1 MGLQIDPSFHTY
13 GQLRFKVASL
23 TLNNVNLYLYD
34 LKYAYYYFSFCNF
47 KWHFAMKNQQQLLN
61 LLKENSRRTVSD
73 LASELGLSRA
83 TVQQSM
89 ARLEHTGIIQGY
101 TVKINPHFE
110 QQRVSAYIMISVVAK
125 KTTDIVRQ
133 LNKHSQLDML
143 CTISGQY
150 DLMAQ
155 VTESTTEA
163 LDLIIDAIAT
173 LDGVE
178 KTLSHIVLSRKVDR

>member
-1 MGLQIDPSFHTY
+1 
-13 GQLRFKVASL
+13 
-23 TLNNVNLYLYD
+23 
-34 LKYAYYYFSFCNF
+34 
-47 KWHFAMKNQQQLLN
+47 MKNEQQLLN
-61 LLKENSRRTVSD
+61 LLKENSRRSVSD
-73 LASELGLSRA
+73 LANEMGLSRA

-89 ARLEHTGIIQGY
+89 ERLERKGVIQGY
-101 TVKINPHFE
+101 TIRINPHYE
-110 QQRVSAYIMISVVAK
+110 QQRVSAYIMISA
-125 KTTDIVRQ
+125 VRQ
-133 LNKHSQLDML
+133 ERPRILFGSFIKQPQLDML

-163 LDLIIDAIAT
+163 LDLIIDDIAT